1 MPSHIC
7 RICGRPLKDHT
18 SVKLGIGP
26 ICRKQKQEQ
35 ERGFQ
40 ELFQDLHAAYNV
52 VKNTT
57 AFIHIKDIGN
67 TTRMSVTNDVEYVL
81 SELSKQYDI
90 NRRRIFY
97 TDLDGQID
105 EIIHTGKIFIGFKA
119 GTRGVEL

>member
-1 MPSHIC
+1 
-7 RICGRPLKDHT
+7 LKDHT

-35 ERGFQ
+35 ERGCR

-67 TTRMSVTNDVEYVL
+67 ITRMSVTNDVEYVL

-90 NRRRIFY
+90 SRRRVFY
-97 TDLDGQID
+97 TDSDGQID
-105 EIIHTGKIFIGFKA
+105 EIVHRGKNFISFKA
-119 GTRGVEL
+119 GHQGVEL